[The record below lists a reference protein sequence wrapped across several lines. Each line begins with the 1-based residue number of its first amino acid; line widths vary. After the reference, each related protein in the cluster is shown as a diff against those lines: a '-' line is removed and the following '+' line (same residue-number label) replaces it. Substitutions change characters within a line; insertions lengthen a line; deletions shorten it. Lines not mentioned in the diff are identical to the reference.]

1 MASAN
6 SSVLTRKGQVTIP
19 AEFRD
24 ALGLKEGDRLV
35 WWIENGQLTVTS
47 ARAYM
52 QRLGGMLKPLIDPTM
67 PSPTLAEMNDAID
80 AGWTEGMPSRVGQ
93 R

>member
-1 MASAN
+1 MTSVN

-35 WWIENGQLTVTS
+35 WWIENGHLTVTS

-52 QRLGGMLKPLIDPTM
+52 QQLGGMLKPLIDPTM
-67 PSPTLAEMNDAID
+67 PSPTLDEMDDAIN
-80 AGWTEGMPSRVGQ
+80 AGWTEGMPSRVSQ
-93 R
+93 H